1 MIRVESVWKARCI
14 MSAINRM
21 WAPRALTPP
30 SGTALGGLAEA
41 LDTVETA
48 RQDQSLRAFTEDGGV
63 DGQALGLAG
72 LGWDDFPRVESAACI
87 CGHAAEGCACSVVGW
102 MKHGDDI
109 TGGDDV
115 SAGP

>member
-1 MIRVESVWKARCI
+1 MEEDHPDVVRKPAPEQVELDR
-14 MSAINRM
+14 
-21 WAPRALTPP
+21 
-30 SGTALGGLAEA
+30 TAGEA

-48 RQDQSLRAFTEDGGV
+48 RQNQSLRAFTEDGGV

-87 CGHAAEGCACSVVGW
+87 CGHAAEGCACIVVGW